1 MSVDP
6 NSLLIFKKRG
16 YVNNKSSVADKG
28 SGIGSAAPSSAL
40 ATQAVQQKAAKAKK
54 KGFLASLS
62 GAFSKKSNAAQA
74 SSSQEEQVQSA
85 SHEIIT
91 TSESLPSTLVL
102 QQPKPIQPQKEMQHA
117 EQVQQPVPKE
127 PEPVQEVPIPNV
139 PPNVAPEN
147 AAREYYAPE
156 INEKKS
162 ISITKNARQN
172 MALAKGKSCSTHP
185 WRPAYSIC
193 NYCKRPFCYSD
204 LIEYNG
210 AEYCLEDIDTVSRI
224 SPVQLKMKYNEF
236 VYVSSVLSIIAGS
249 ILMYFSFSQ
258 FSFFAS
264 YVMKN
269 GFQQF
274 LFSNNYSYYTSGA
287 NLAIVALEFVS
298 ALLILRP
305 SSKTFKFSAIVAV
318 VAFVLLSYEYL
329 YTYTSYLLAT
339 SILALINIGVMSL
352 TRADVADTSEMF
364 SQTKPSDIDW
374 PRIETF

>member
-16 YVNNKSSVADKG
+16 YVSNTGSVTDKG
-28 SGIGSAAPSSAL
+28 SGIGSAVPSTAL
-40 ATQAVQQKAAKAKK
+40 GAQTVQQNADKAKK

-62 GAFSKKSNAAQA
+62 GAFSKKRKPVQA
-74 SSSQEEQVQSA
+74 SSLKEEQAHPA

-91 TSESLPSTLVL
+91 TSESLPSTLIL
-102 QQPKPIQPQKEMQHA
+102 QQPKPIPQQKAMQHA
-117 EQVQQPVPKE
+117 EQVQQPVLKQ
-127 PEPVQEVPIPNV
+127 PEPVREVPVPNV

-147 AAREYYAPE
+147 VASEYYAPE
-156 INEKKS
+156 ISEKKS
-162 ISITKNARQN
+162 VSATKNARQN

-224 SPVQLKMKYNEF
+224 SPIQLKMKYNEF
-236 VYVSSVLSIIAGS
+236 VYVSSVLSVIAGS
-249 ILMYFSFSQ
+249 ILLYFSFQQ
-258 FSFFAS
+258 FSFFTS

-298 ALLILRP
+298 ALIILRP

-329 YTYTSYLLAT
+329 YTYTTYLLAT